1 MKIVFFTSM
10 VTFFVLNISQAQI
23 FRYYKSEE
31 LEKTFYDNVEW
42 KQKIREREIE
52 FEQYFQNEFLLF
64 EENITEVKH
73 LQVVFNILQTEDKK
87 VSLDNIKYQLKALNA
102 AFNNE
107 IAMPE
112 DDFYKDKAYSAGIQ
126 FCVPEFNENFI
137 RLVTLPK
144 GTELRNIFSE
154 RGEMGLQP
162 FEPENYINIWVA
174 DLGQYNPQGQEFSI
188 AGYAQLPM
196 RDPLKDGIVID
207 IDHFGEQPNNELYK
221 KGYTLAHLMG
231 IYLGIRPLWGLD
243 GEGQCG
249 GDGVDDTPEINGATL
264 ICLPQREDYF
274 VATGCFDN
282 LRRMNKNFMDNIPD
296 DCAAMFTLGQRRKM
310 HANLGKKGP
319 RGYLIP
325 LQPFKCNDGRSTS
338 IVENDVVKASKVKV
352 MPNLAHSQIS
362 INIEES
368 IENVNFSIFN
378 LSGQLMI
385 KGVMESPSK
394 DINVTE
400 WPAGMYYL
408 LVNQHLNKTSN
419 VQKVTFEVI
428 R

>member
-1 MKIVFFTSM
+1 
-10 VTFFVLNISQAQI
+10 
-23 FRYYKSEE
+23 
-31 LEKTFYDNVEW
+31 
-42 KQKIREREIE
+42 
-52 FEQYFQNEFLLF
+52 
-64 EENITEVKH
+64 
-73 LQVVFNILQTEDKK
+73 
-87 VSLDNIKYQLKALNA
+87 
-102 AFNNE
+102 
-107 IAMPE
+107 
-112 DDFYKDKAYSAGIQ
+112 
-126 FCVPEFNENFI
+126 
-137 RLVTLPK
+137 
-144 GTELRNIFSE
+144 
-154 RGEMGLQP
+154 
-162 FEPENYINIWVA
+162 
-174 DLGQYNPQGQEFSI
+174 
-188 AGYAQLPM
+188 
-196 RDPLKDGIVID
+196 
-207 IDHFGEQPNNELYK
+207 
-221 KGYTLAHLMG
+221 
-231 IYLGIRPLWGLD
+231 
-243 GEGQCG
+243 
-249 GDGVDDTPEINGATL
+249 
-264 ICLPQREDYF
+264 
-274 VATGCFDN
+274 
-282 LRRMNKNFMDNIPD
+282 
-296 DCAAMFTLGQRRKM
+296 M

-368 IENVNFSIFN
+368 IENINFSIFN